1 MAAVKHDQ
9 RTQSTSFFNSL
20 VAAYTG
26 WNDTR
31 NRGEEAV
38 ILAETGEVLDPA
50 FMRDCQRIMEEICV
64 AIPWQK
70 GDVML
75 LDNRTVMHSRRTFE
89 GPRRILAALGRDP
102 NR

>member
-1 MAAVKHDQ
+1 MPAVKRDQ

-26 WNDTR
+26 WNDSR
-31 NRGEEAV
+31 NRGDEAV
-38 ILAETGEVLDPA
+38 ILAETGEVLDPV
-50 FMRDCQRIMEEICV
+50 FMGDCQRIMEEICV

-102 NR
+102 SR